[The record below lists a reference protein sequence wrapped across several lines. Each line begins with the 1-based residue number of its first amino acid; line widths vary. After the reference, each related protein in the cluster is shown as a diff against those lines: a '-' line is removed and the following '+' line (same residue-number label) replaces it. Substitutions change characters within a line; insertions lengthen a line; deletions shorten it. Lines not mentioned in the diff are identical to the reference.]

1 MITKQAD
8 YLRALYKEWS
18 DRLKANP
25 DYTIADFR
33 SIFDE
38 WEKPT
43 LEPEN
48 VTYKSDAIAGVEAI
62 WANPIGADKSKVLI
76 YTHGGGFAVGSAA
89 SHRKLAGHVAKA
101 LNVTSVVLDYRRSPE
116 NPFPSQLEDALAVY
130 KELLDRGYKAKD
142 IATIGDSAGGNLA
155 IASVLNF
162 KNHGLEL
169 PGAVIAFS
177 PWLDMELKGE
187 TLDSNLETDAL
198 IDKPLLEGM
207 ISMYIGDDAEKR
219 TNPLVN
225 PLYADFTDFPPLY
238 INAGG
243 DEALLDD
250 ARRVHEAAKK
260 AGVQTTLSVADGM
273 QHVFPFLAGR
283 AKEADEEIERIAEW
297 YQKLQG

>member
-1 MITKQAD
+1 
-8 YLRALYKEWS
+8 
-18 DRLKANP
+18 
-25 DYTIADFR
+25 
-33 SIFDE
+33 
-38 WEKPT
+38 
-43 LEPEN
+43 
-48 VTYKSDAIAGVEAI
+48 
-62 WANPIGADKSKVLI
+62 
-76 YTHGGGFAVGSAA
+76 
-89 SHRKLAGHVAKA
+89 
-101 LNVTSVVLDYRRSPE
+101 
-116 NPFPSQLEDALAVY
+116 SQLEDALAVY

-260 AGVQTTLSVADGM
+260 AGVQTTLSV
-273 QHVFPFLAGR
+273 
-283 AKEADEEIERIAEW
+283 
-297 YQKLQG
+297 